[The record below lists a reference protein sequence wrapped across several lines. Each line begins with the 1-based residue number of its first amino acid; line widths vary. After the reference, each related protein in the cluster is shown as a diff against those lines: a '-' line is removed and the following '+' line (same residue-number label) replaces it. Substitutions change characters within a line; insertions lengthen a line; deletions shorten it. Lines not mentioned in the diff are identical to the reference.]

1 MMRFVLALLVVASA
15 LPSIAK
21 ADTAAVIG
29 TTQAPQIPEA
39 IRTEAIDAVS
49 RALATDG
56 VAVMSA
62 RDAQL
67 RMLGDPA
74 QSCTEVTC
82 ADQIARHL
90 GVDFVAL
97 VTVWARRDQSTPSSV
112 TVTLVNAESHSFG
125 GEGDVEHLGSILDA
139 ADAAVFEARQRQSA
153 GTLGF
158 LRVRSTPSG
167 ASVESDGET
176 LGQTPFFR
184 GIAPG
189 HHRVVVRR
197 DGYAAE
203 QRDIDVALHQETAV
217 DVTLTEGNSGAPTPA
232 EAADAARV
240 VNAEHRESR
249 VSPWNYVIAGGLA
262 VAAVPMLV
270 SSLSTLATNGDV
282 LDDGSQ
288 VHFGA
293 QSGVL
298 LGLGIAALGTATY
311 FLLAHPL
318 QYDLMVTNT
327 GATFG
332 VRGSF

>member
-1 MMRFVLALLVVASA
+1 MSRLFLLVLGVATL
-15 LPSIAK
+15 LPTVAR

-29 TTQAPQIPEA
+29 TTQSPQIAEA
-39 IRTEAIDAVS
+39 TRNDAITAVS

-56 VAVMSA
+56 ITVMSA

-74 QSCTEVTC
+74 QNCTEVTC

-97 VTVWARRDQSTPSSV
+97 VTVWARRNQSEASTV

-125 GEGDVEHLGSILDA
+125 GEGDVEQLGSIVEA
-139 ADAAVFEARQRQSA
+139 ANAAVFEARQRQSA

-158 LRVRSTPSG
+158 LRVRSTPVG
-167 ASVESDGET
+167 ASVECDGT
-176 LGQTPFFR
+176 QLGETPFFR
-184 GIAPG
+184 GIAAG
-189 HHRVVVRR
+189 HHVIVVRR
-197 DGYAAE
+197 EGYLAQE
-203 QRDIDVALHQETAV
+203 RNVDVVLHQETAIEV
-217 DVTLTEGNSGAPTPA
+217 SLEPGDSAAPTPT
-232 EAADAARV
+232 EAAATTSAPTTERR
-240 VNAEHRESR
+240 A
-249 VSPWNYVIAGGLA
+249 SPWNYVVAGALT

-270 SSLSTLATNGDV
+270 SSLSTLATNGNV

-298 LGLGIAALGTATY
+298 LSLGIAALGGATY
-311 FLLAHPL
+311 FLIAQPISTTVEITPT
-318 QYDLMVTNT
+318 Q
-327 GATFG
+327 ATFS
-332 VRGSF
+332 VRGRF

>member
-1 MMRFVLALLVVASA
+1 MSRLFLLALAFVAA
-15 LPSIAK
+15 LPSVAR

-29 TTQAPQIPEA
+29 TSQSPQIPEA
-39 IRTEAIDAVS
+39 TRNDAITAVS

-56 VAVMSA
+56 ITVMSA

-74 QSCTEVTC
+74 QNCTEVTC

-97 VTVWARRDQSTPSSV
+97 VTVWARRNQSEASTV

-125 GEGDVEHLGSILDA
+125 GEGDVEQLGSIIEA
-139 ADAAVFEARQRQSA
+139 SNAAVFEARQRQSA

-158 LRVRSTPSG
+158 LRVRSTPVG
-167 ASVESDGET
+167 ASVECDGT
-176 LGQTPFFR
+176 QLGETPFFR

-189 HHRVVVRR
+189 HHVIVVRR
-197 DGYAAE
+197 EGYQAAE
-203 QRDIDVALHQETAV
+203 RNVDVVLHQETAIE
-217 DVTLTEGNSGAPTPA
+217 VTLEAGDSALPTPA
-232 EAADAARV
+232 EAAQVAPTTTTERRAS
-240 VNAEHRESR
+240 A
-249 VSPWNYVIAGGLA
+249 WNYAIAGALT
-262 VAAVPMLV
+262 VAAVPMLI

-288 VHFGA
+288 VRFGA

-298 LGLGIAALGTATY
+298 LGLGIAALGGATY
-311 FLLAHPL
+311 FIVARPISTTVV
-318 QYDLMVTNT
+318 VTPSQ
-327 GATFG
+327 A
-332 VRGSF
+332 VISVSGSF